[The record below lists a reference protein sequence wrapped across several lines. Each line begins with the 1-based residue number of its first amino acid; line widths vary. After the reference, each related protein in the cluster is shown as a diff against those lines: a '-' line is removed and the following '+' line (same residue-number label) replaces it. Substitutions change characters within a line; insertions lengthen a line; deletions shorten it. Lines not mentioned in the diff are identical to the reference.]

1 LSFPKPLNTLFL
13 CACVKNIK
21 TYVFL
26 QYSIFEFFVPLII
39 KIYARVSL
47 FYNQFSNFVSSVGI
61 NKKNAASV
69 IWNSGNKK
77 SQKYLFN

>member
-1 LSFPKPLNTLFL
+1 MCSYNIQYLN
-13 CACVKNIK
+13 
-21 TYVFL
+21 
-26 QYSIFEFFVPLII
+26 FFVPLII

-47 FYNQFSNFVSSVGI
+47 FYNQFSNFVSSVGV

-77 SQKYLFN
+77 SQKYLFNQ